1 MDWEER
7 YSRQLM
13 LEQWGEEGQRKL
25 SEARILL
32 VGVGGLGSPIA
43 TYLCA
48 AGVGQLGIVD
58 ADSVS
63 ESNLQRQVLYEE
75 SQVGQSKV
83 ECARQRLER
92 LNSNVKI
99 VVYDCFLDS
108 SNADS
113 IISEYDMVVDG
124 CDNFATRFLLN
135 DTCLKLGKPYIY
147 GSICGLRGQVSVFS
161 YPCEDGRIHSYRELY
176 DESEVL
182 SMPHPGK
189 AVLGVTPAVTGS
201 VEASQA
207 LMIAS
212 GGKPSLA
219 GHLWC
224 IDLESMESYKIEL

>member
-1 MDWEER
+1 MDWKER
-7 YSRQLM
+7 YSRQL
-13 LEQWGEEGQRKL
+13 LLPQWGEEGQQSLGKA
-25 SEARILL
+25 SILL
-32 VGVGGLGSPIA
+32 VGAGGLGSPIA

-48 AGVGQLGIVD
+48 AGVGCLGLVD
-58 ADSVS
+58 ADTVS
-63 ESNLQRQVLYEE
+63 ESNLQRQVLYDE

-83 ECARQRLER
+83 ECAKKRLEK
-92 LNSNVKI
+92 LNSNVKVI
-99 VVYDCFLDS
+99 SYNCFLDA
-108 SNADS
+108 SNAEE
-113 IISEYDMVVDG
+113 IISRYDMVVDG

-224 IDLESMESYKIEL
+224 IDLESMESYKIGL

>member
-1 MDWEER
+1 
-7 YSRQLM
+7 M
-13 LEQWGEEGQRKL
+13 LPQWGEEGQQSLGKA
-25 SEARILL
+25 SILL
-32 VGVGGLGSPIA
+32 VGAGGLGSPIA

-48 AGVGQLGIVD
+48 AGVGCLGLVD
-58 ADSVS
+58 ADTVS
-63 ESNLQRQVLYEE
+63 ESNLQRQVLYDE

-83 ECARQRLER
+83 ECAKKRLEK
-92 LNSNVKI
+92 LNSNVKVI
-99 VVYDCFLDS
+99 SYNCFLDA
-108 SNADS
+108 SNAEE
-113 IISEYDMVVDG
+113 IISRYDMVVDG

-189 AVLGVTPAVTGS
+189 AVIGVTPAVTGS

-224 IDLESMESYKIEL
+224 IDLESMESYKIGL

>member
-1 MDWEER
+1 
-7 YSRQLM
+7 M
-13 LEQWGEEGQRKL
+13 LPQWGEEGQQSLGKA
-25 SEARILL
+25 SILL
-32 VGVGGLGSPIA
+32 VGAGGLGSPIA

-48 AGVGQLGIVD
+48 AGVGCLGLVD
-58 ADSVS
+58 ADTVS
-63 ESNLQRQVLYEE
+63 ESNLQRQVLYDE

-83 ECARQRLER
+83 ECAKKRLEK

-99 VVYDCFLDS
+99 ISYNCFLDT
-108 SNADS
+108 SNAEE
-113 IISEYDMVVDG
+113 IISRYDMVVDG

-224 IDLESMESYKIEL
+224 IDLESMESYKIGL

>member
-1 MDWEER
+1 
-7 YSRQLM
+7 M
-13 LEQWGEEGQRKL
+13 LPQWGEEGQQSLGKA
-25 SEARILL
+25 SILL
-32 VGVGGLGSPIA
+32 VGAGGLGSPIA

-48 AGVGQLGIVD
+48 AGVGCLGLVD
-58 ADSVS
+58 ADTVS
-63 ESNLQRQVLYEE
+63 ESNLQRQVLYDE

-83 ECARQRLER
+83 ECAKKRLEK
-92 LNSNVKI
+92 LNSNVKVI
-99 VVYDCFLDS
+99 SYNCFLDA
-108 SNADS
+108 SNAEE
-113 IISEYDMVVDG
+113 IISRYDMVVDG

-224 IDLESMESYKIEL
+224 IDLESMESYKIGL

>member
-1 MDWEER
+1 
-7 YSRQLM
+7 M
-13 LEQWGEEGQRKL
+13 LPQWGEEGQQSLGKA
-25 SEARILL
+25 SILL
-32 VGVGGLGSPIA
+32 VGAGGLGYPIA

-48 AGVGQLGIVD
+48 AGVGCLGLVD
-58 ADSVS
+58 ADTVS
-63 ESNLQRQVLYEE
+63 ESNLQRQVLYDE

-83 ECARQRLER
+83 ECAKKRLEK
-92 LNSNVKI
+92 LNSNVKVI
-99 VVYDCFLDS
+99 SYNCFLDA
-108 SNADS
+108 SNAEE
-113 IISEYDMVVDG
+113 IISRYDMVVDG

-224 IDLESMESYKIEL
+224 IDLESMESYKIGL

>member
-1 MDWEER
+1 
-7 YSRQLM
+7 M
-13 LEQWGEEGQRKL
+13 LPQWGEEGQQSLGKA
-25 SEARILL
+25 SILL
-32 VGVGGLGSPIA
+32 VGAGGLGSPIA

-48 AGVGQLGIVD
+48 AGVGCLGLVD
-58 ADSVS
+58 ADTVS
-63 ESNLQRQVLYEE
+63 ESNLQRQVLYDE

-83 ECARQRLER
+83 ECAKKRLEK
-92 LNSNVKI
+92 LNSNVKVI
-99 VVYDCFLDS
+99 SYNCFLDA
-108 SNADS
+108 SNAEE
-113 IISEYDMVVDG
+113 IISRYDMVVDG

-147 GSICGLRGQVSVFS
+147 GSICGLIGQVSVFS

-224 IDLESMESYKIEL
+224 IDLESMESYKIGL

>member
-1 MDWEER
+1 
-7 YSRQLM
+7 M
-13 LEQWGEEGQRKL
+13 LPQWGEEGQQSLGKA
-25 SEARILL
+25 SILL
-32 VGVGGLGSPIA
+32 VGAGGLGSPIA

-48 AGVGQLGIVD
+48 AGVGCLGLVD
-58 ADSVS
+58 VDTVS
-63 ESNLQRQVLYEE
+63 ESNLQRQVLYDE

-83 ECARQRLER
+83 ECAKKRLEK
-92 LNSNVKI
+92 LNSNVKVI
-99 VVYDCFLDS
+99 SYNCFLDA
-108 SNADS
+108 SNAEE
-113 IISEYDMVVDG
+113 IISRYDMVVDG

-224 IDLESMESYKIEL
+224 IDLESMESYKIGL

>member
-1 MDWEER
+1 
-7 YSRQLM
+7 M
-13 LEQWGEEGQRKL
+13 LPQWGEEGQQSLGKA
-25 SEARILL
+25 SILL
-32 VGVGGLGSPIA
+32 VGAGGLGSPIA

-48 AGVGQLGIVD
+48 AGVGCLGLVD
-58 ADSVS
+58 ADTVS
-63 ESNLQRQVLYEE
+63 ESNLQRQVLYDE

-83 ECARQRLER
+83 ECAKKRLEK
-92 LNSNVKI
+92 LNSNVKVI
-99 VVYDCFLDS
+99 SYNCFLDA
-108 SNADS
+108 SNAEE
-113 IISEYDMVVDG
+113 IISRYDMVVYG

-224 IDLESMESYKIEL
+224 IDLESMESYKIGL

>member
-1 MDWEER
+1 
-7 YSRQLM
+7 M
-13 LEQWGEEGQRKL
+13 LPQWGEEGQQSLGKA
-25 SEARILL
+25 SILL
-32 VGVGGLGSPIA
+32 VGAGGLGSPIA

-48 AGVGQLGIVD
+48 AGVGCLGLVD
-58 ADSVS
+58 ADTVS
-63 ESNLQRQVLYEE
+63 ESNLQRQVLYDE
-75 SQVGQSKV
+75 SQVGQRKV
-83 ECARQRLER
+83 ECAKKRLEK
-92 LNSNVKI
+92 LNSNVKVI
-99 VVYDCFLDS
+99 SYNCFLDA
-108 SNADS
+108 SNAEE
-113 IISEYDMVVDG
+113 IISRYDMVVDG

-189 AVLGVTPAVTGS
+189 SVLGVKPAVTGS

-224 IDLESMESYKIEL
+224 IDLESMESYKIGL

>member
-1 MDWEER
+1 
-7 YSRQLM
+7 M
-13 LEQWGEEGQRKL
+13 LPQWGEEGQQSLGKA
-25 SEARILL
+25 SILL
-32 VGVGGLGSPIA
+32 VGAGGLGSPIA

-48 AGVGQLGIVD
+48 AGVGCLGLVD
-58 ADSVS
+58 ADTVS
-63 ESNLQRQVLYEE
+63 ESNLQRQVLYDE

-83 ECARQRLER
+83 ECAKKRLEK

-99 VVYDCFLDS
+99 ISYNCFLDA
-108 SNADS
+108 SNAEE
-113 IISEYDMVVDG
+113 IISRYDMVVDG

-224 IDLESMESYKIEL
+224 IDLESMESYKIGL